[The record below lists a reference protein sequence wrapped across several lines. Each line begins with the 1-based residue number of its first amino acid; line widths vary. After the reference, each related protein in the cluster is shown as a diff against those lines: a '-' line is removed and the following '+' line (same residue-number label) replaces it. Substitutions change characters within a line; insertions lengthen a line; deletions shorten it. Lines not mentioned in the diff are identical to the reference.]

1 MKKKIAILPGDGVGP
16 DVIEQAQKVLDA
28 IAHRF
33 DHQFDCCR
41 ADIGASAINK
51 TGTPLPK
58 YTLDTCINADAVL
71 LGAVGHPSYDN
82 NPRSDVR
89 PEQGLLKLRQALG
102 IYANIRPVQ
111 TFPKLLHYSALKEEN
126 VRGVDFVIYR
136 ELTGGIYFGGST
148 RSEDRKTATDI
159 CRYTTTE
166 VERIVRKAFER
177 AATRRA
183 KLTLVD
189 KANVLETSR
198 LWREV
203 VQDLA
208 MEYSHVAVNM
218 LYIDNAAT
226 RILLNPQ
233 QFDVIVTPN
242 IFGDV
247 LSHVASLITGSI
259 GMLPSASIG
268 AKTPLF
274 EPVHGSFP
282 YATDRGIANP
292 IAAVL
297 SVAMMMEHFE
307 LKKEAKTIRNAVTR
321 VLRQGIATVELDPPM
336 PCDTGQIGD
345 ILAEYIFEEDYQMRQ
360 DVVRQGVSTII

>member
-33 DHQFDCCR
+33 DHQFDYHH
-41 ADIGASAINK
+41 ANIGATAINRSGKALPDFTLK
-51 TGTPLPK
+51 TCLK
-58 YTLDTCINADAVL
+58 ADAVL

-82 NPRSDVR
+82 NPKSEIR
-89 PEQGLLKLRQALG
+89 PEQGLLELRQALG
-102 IYANIRPVQ
+102 VYANIRPVQ
-111 TFPKLLHYSALKEEN
+111 TFPQFLHYSALKEES

-136 ELTGGIYFGGST
+136 ELTSGIYFGGSK
-148 RSEDRKTATDI
+148 RSEDGKTATDT
-159 CRYTTTE
+159 CRYTSEE
-166 VERIVRKAFER
+166 VERIARKAFER
-177 AATRRA
+177 AGERRG

-203 VQDLA
+203 VQDIA

-226 RILLNPQ
+226 RILLTPQ

-242 IFGDV
+242 LFGDV

-268 AKTPLF
+268 AKTPIF

-282 YATDRGIANP
+282 YATGRGIANP
-292 IAAVL
+292 IGAVL
-297 SVAMMMEHFE
+297 SVAMMMEHFD
-307 LKKEAKTIRNAVTR
+307 LKKEARTIRNAVMR
-321 VLRQGIATVELDPPM
+321 VLRQGIATIELDPPM

-345 ILAEYIFEEDYQMRQ
+345 ILAEYIFEEDYQLRQ
-360 DVVRQGVSTII
+360 HVVRQGVSTII